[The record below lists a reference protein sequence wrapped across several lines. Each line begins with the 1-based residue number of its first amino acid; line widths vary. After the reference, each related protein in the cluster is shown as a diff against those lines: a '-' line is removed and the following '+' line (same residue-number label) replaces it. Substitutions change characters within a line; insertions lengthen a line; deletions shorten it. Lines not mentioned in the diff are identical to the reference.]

1 MKKNFGIKNLWRVII
16 GILFLILVFKLIQNR
31 TQKAIIK
38 ENINPAE
45 KLKLAVVTPIVKQE
59 PELVEVVAVIDG
71 DTVKIKVNGEEKSV
85 RLIGV
90 DTPEKNECFEKEA
103 TKKAKELMENKKIKL
118 EADVTQDD
126 KDKYDRWLRYIYLED
141 GTLVNKK
148 LVEEGFGT
156 EYTYKVAYKFQ
167 TEFKAAE
174 KMAKEGKM
182 RIWADDVCENF

>member
-1 MKKNFGIKNLWRVII
+1 MKKNFRIKNLWRVII
-16 GILFLILVFKLIQNR
+16 GTLFLILIFKLVQNR
-31 TQKAIIK
+31 THKEIVK

-45 KLKLAVVTPIVKQE
+45 RLKLAMVTPMVKQE
-59 PELVEVVAVIDG
+59 LELVEVVAVIDG

-103 TKKAKELMENKKIKL
+103 TKRAKELMENKRIKL
-118 EADVTQDD
+118 ESDSSQDD
-126 KDKYDRWLRYIYLED
+126 KDKYDRLLRYIYLED

-148 LVEEGFGT
+148 LIEEGFGA
-156 EYTYKVAYKFQ
+156 EYTFKTAYKFQ

-182 RIWADDVCENF
+182 GIWADGVCENF